1 MNFGPLNKQG
11 GERRLNVAVTRETS
25 EVIVFSCFDPGM
37 VDLSSTQARAVEHP
51 KNYLEFADRGPVA
64 LTETSS
70 ANHGRDHFDSD
81 DEQSV
86 AMNLRGKGWKVQT
99 QVGIT
104 IISDTTRALITSR
117 PRPSTS
123 GVAKPF
129 QKNGKRSNRR

>member
-1 MNFGPLNKQG
+1 MNFGPLYKRG

-25 EVIVFSCFDPGM
+25 EVIVFSSFDPGM
-37 VDLSSTQARAVEHP
+37 VDLSSTQARPVEHP

-64 LTETSS
+64 LAGTSS
-70 ANHGRDHFDSD
+70 ANHGGDHFDSD

-104 IISDTTRALITSR
+104 IISDTTRALITLR
-117 PRPSTS
+117 PHPSTS
-123 GVAKPF
+123 GVAKPS
-129 QKNGKRSNRR
+129 QNNGKRSSRR